1 MRIIIVAFLVFTSV
15 FMVQC
20 NSGKEG
26 EDADIYAGMD
36 FRTRIRMRQYMVQGQ
51 QLYQIHCANCHGDDG
66 KGLGKLIPPLVKAD
80 YFLQDLTRAICISR
94 NGIKGSMLVNDV
106 EYNQQ
111 MPDHKDLTAL
121 EIAEIITYAS
131 NTWGNVSGLIGV
143 KKVEA
148 VLAKCK

>member
-20 NSGKEG
+20 NSGKEA
-26 EDADIYAGMD
+26 EDADIYAGME

-66 KGLGKLIPPLVKAD
+66 KGLGKLIPPLAKAD

-94 NGIKGSMLVNDV
+94 NGIKGSMLVNNI

-131 NTWGNVSGLIGV
+131 NSWGNVSGLTEV
-143 KKVEA
+143 KEVEA
-148 VLAKCK
+148 VLNNCK